1 MTELTYRMRD
11 AKLAIRRFLEP
22 VRAAFTTRPDGS
34 TWARATNT
42 WQVARAYVEGLVRPG
57 SHKTLR
63 GIGKRMSIHEDRVR
77 RFITQSPWNH
87 HALQEHLNDNIPDS
101 IASREAMLIFDD
113 VDFPKKDTHSV
124 GVSRQYAGSVGKVDN
139 CQVAVDLVSA
149 VPGEARNADQVT
161 WPLGMDLYLPRPWI
175 EDESYAELREE
186 VGLPEDGD
194 FRTKPEIAL
203 ELIERAR
210 SANVPHACVGAD
222 AGYGDDREL
231 RSQLRA
237 WNESYI
243 LGVTPSELRVVPAE
257 TPIRPPGPTD
267 GPGRPR
273 THPTYPEEVE
283 AVSPREIAEDV
294 EDWTEVTWTKGTK
307 GPLSSRFHRQRV
319 RVVSNTQQRW
329 VSEEEAWLL
338 VEDREGETKAWL
350 CWGLDEWS
358 LEELAAYAHVRW
370 PIEQFH
376 KDAKQVL
383 GMDQFEGRTWSGWT
397 HHVSVVLLTYSFLMT
412 ERAAQGAG
420 ARLPPFSQVARVV
433 IHEMAVRT
441 VEEEGVD
448 RETAE
453 RIAEAMLRGFTD
465 W

>member
-1 MTELTYRMRD
+1 M
-11 AKLAIRRFLEP
+11 
-22 VRAAFTTRPDGS
+22 
-34 TWARATNT
+34 
-42 WQVARAYVEGLVRPG
+42 
-57 SHKTLR
+57 
-63 GIGKRMSIHEDRVR
+63 
-77 RFITQSPWNH
+77 
-87 HALQEHLNDNIPDS
+87 
-101 IASREAMLIFDD
+101 
-113 VDFPKKDTHSV
+113 
-124 GVSRQYAGSVGKVDN
+124 
-139 CQVAVDLVSA
+139 
-149 VPGEARNADQVT
+149 
-161 WPLGMDLYLPRPWI
+161 
-175 EDESYAELREE
+175 
-186 VGLPEDGD
+186 
-194 FRTKPEIAL
+194 
-203 ELIERAR
+203 
-210 SANVPHACVGAD
+210 GAD

-294 EDWTEVTWTKGTK
+294 EDWTEVTWTEGTK

-376 KDAKQVL
+376 R
-383 GMDQFEGRTWSGWT
+383 GMRSRCWGWI
-397 HHVSVVLLTYSFLMT
+397 SSKG
-412 ERAAQGAG
+412 ERGAG
-420 ARLPPFSQVARVV
+420 GIITFRWCCW
-433 IHEMAVRT
+433 
-441 VEEEGVD
+441 
-448 RETAE
+448 
-453 RIAEAMLRGFTD
+453 RIRF
-465 W
+465 

>member
-1 MTELTYRMRD
+1 MTEIGSRIRNP
-11 AKLAIRRFLEP
+11 KLAIRRFLDP

-34 TWARATNT
+34 SWARATNT
-42 WQVARAYVEGLVRPG
+42 WQMARAYVEGLVRPG

-63 GIGKRMSIHEDRVR
+63 GIGKRMDVHEDRVR
-77 RFITQSPWNH
+77 RFITQSPWEPD
-87 HALQEHLNDNIPDS
+87 ALQDHLNHNIPDS
-101 IASREAMLIFDD
+101 IASAEAMLIFDD
-113 VDFPKKDTHSV
+113 VDFRKKGDHSV
-124 GVSRQYAGSVGKVDN
+124 GVARQYAGSVGKVDN

-149 VPGEARNADQVT
+149 VPGEARNANQVT
-161 WPLGMDLYLPRPWI
+161 WPLGMDLYLPQPWI
-175 EDESYAELREE
+175 EDESYAELRDE
-186 VGLPEDGD
+186 VGLPEDVE
-194 FRTKPEIAL
+194 FRTKPNIAL

-210 SANVPHACVGAD
+210 SANVPHTCVGAD

-237 WNESYI
+237 WKEPYI

-257 TPIRPPGPTD
+257 TPVRPPGPTD
-267 GPGRPR
+267 GPGRAR
-273 THPTYPEEVE
+273 THPTYPEDVE
-283 AVSPREIAEDV
+283 AVSPREIAADV
-294 EDWTEVTWTKGTK
+294 ENWNEVTWSEGTK
-307 GPLSSRFHRQRV
+307 GALSSRFYRQRV
-319 RVVSNTQQRW
+319 RVVSNTQLRW

-338 VEDREGETKAWL
+338 VEDRGNEIKAWL

-358 LEELAAYAHVRW
+358 LEELVAYAHVRW

-383 GMDQFEGRTWSGWT
+383 GMDQFEGRTWTGWN

-412 ERAAQGAG
+412 ERAARDAA
-420 ARLPPFSQVARVV
+420 ARLPPFSQVARIV
-433 IHEMAVRT
+433 IYEMAVRT
-441 VEEEGVD
+441 VEEEGLD

-453 RIAEAMLRGFTD
+453 RVAESMLRGFTD